1 MLAFFIMG
9 FYINEEIE
17 TKLHY
22 KDISLIAAAFGDY
35 QERFNDTA
43 DKEVLDR
50 MTNLVNRLSTEMYN
64 HPHNDNPNGH

>member
-1 MLAFFIMG
+1 MG

-22 KDISLIAAAFGDY
+22 KDISLIAAAFGAY

-50 MTNLVNRLSTEMYN
+50 MRDLVNRLGIEMYN
-64 HPHNDNPNGH
+64 NPKNEEPNGH